1 MHSFDEI
8 FEMAAKRHGGKEAV
22 EEMLS
27 TLVPRAADELVSL
40 PDDRW
45 LSMFTKCIFQAGFAW
60 NVIDAKWPD
69 FEEAFWNFDPG
80 RCAAMSDDDLDTL
93 LANKKIVRNEAKIL
107 SVRDNAAMIGE
118 LAREHG
124 SASDL
129 LGRWPVGDHA
139 GLIDLLKHRGSRLG
153 GTTAQYAL
161 RFIGRDGFVLSNAV
175 LAALVREK
183 VIERAVFSRHAMTS
197 VQAAFNGWV
206 RESGRPMMQ
215 VSRLLALS
223 VED

>member
-8 FEMAAKRHGGKEAV
+8 FEMATKRHGDKGAV
-22 EEMLS
+22 EAKLADLTPVS
-27 TLVPRAADELVSL
+27 ADELVAL

-45 LSMFTKCIFQAGFAW
+45 LSMFTKCVFQAGFSW
-60 NVIDAKWPD
+60 KVIDAKWPA
-69 FEEAFWNFDPG
+69 FEEAFWKFDPH
-80 RCAAMSDDDLDTL
+80 RCAMMSDDDLDAL
-93 LANKKIVRNEAKIL
+93 LSDNRIVRNAAKII
-107 SVRDNAAMIGE
+107 SVRDNAVMLCD
-118 LAREHG
+118 LAEEHG
-124 SASDL
+124 SAADFL
-129 LGRWPVGDHA
+129 ARWPVADHV

-161 RFIGRDGFVLSNAV
+161 RFIGRDGFVLTSSV
-175 LAALVREK
+175 IAALVREK
-183 VIERAVFSRHAMTS
+183 VIERAVFSRHALTS

-223 VED
+223 VEE

>member
-22 EEMLS
+22 EAKLADLTPKS
-27 TLVPRAADELVSL
+27 ADELVAT

-45 LSMFTKCIFQAGFAW
+45 LSMLTKCVFQAGFSW
-60 NVIDAKWPD
+60 KVIDGKWPG
-69 FEEAFWNFDPG
+69 FEDAFWAFDPR
-80 RCAAMSDDDLDTL
+80 RCAMMSDDDFDALMAD
-93 LANKKIVRNEAKIL
+93 NRIVRNAAKII
-107 SVRDNAAMIGE
+107 SVRDNAVLLCD
-118 LAREHG
+118 LAAEHG
-124 SASDL
+124 SAAEL
-129 LGRWPVGDHA
+129 LGRWPIADQV

-161 RFIGRDGFVLSNAV
+161 RFVGRDGFILTPSVI
-175 LAALVREK
+175 AALVREK
-183 VIERAVFSRHAMTS
+183 VIERAVFSRHALTS

-223 VED
+223 AEE